1 MKRSFSIIALLVAM
15 VFVLTA
21 CGGPAVP
28 THTDRWANGETAS
41 FVISL
46 ADETNVKDFA
56 EEVPTYNKVPGAQV
70 KPTDVTGTLE
80 LETSYNDNIWHF
92 EVKMQVEETY
102 TTGQLPSDWKAT
114 LDDAQIPY
122 TQNGNNVV
130 ITTKMESMANFG
142 TVYNKKLPVYSAK
155 GVTGVVVY
163 YNEDTQP
170 ALSVNDFVSEVSY
183 SDDKANVK
191 FNDKTGTVTSK
202 PATATVDTEDFFFD
216 NEMLILAVRSIDMEM
231 LAEASTTT
239 FESFNSV
246 EQQMQTITVALSSD
260 EYKLDESK
268 DDLTYRVG
276 VSVEGVSA
284 YSYFMYF
291 EQIKTIPHPGGG
303 IGKPIMQQQLVEMNS
318 GYMHFERV

>member
-28 THTDRWANGETAS
+28 TLTDRWANGETAL
-41 FVISL
+41 FEISL
-46 ADETNVKDFA
+46 ADETNVKDFE

-102 TTGQLPSDWKAT
+102 ATSQLPSDWKAT

-130 ITTKMESMANFG
+130 ITTEMQSMANFG
-142 TVYNKKLPVYSAK
+142 TVYNQKTPVYSAK

-170 ALSVNDFVSEVSY
+170 ELSVNDFVSQVSY
-183 SDDKANVK
+183 SGGKATVN
-191 FNDKTGTVTSK
+191 FDDKTGKVTNV
-202 PATATVDTEDFFFD
+202 PASATVDTEDFFFD
-216 NEMLILAVRSIDMEM
+216 NEMLLLAVRSIDMEM
-231 LAEASTTT
+231 LSEAATTT

-246 EQQMQTITVALSSD
+246 EQKMQTITVAMSSD
-260 EYKLDESK
+260 EYKLDDNK

-276 VSVEGVSA
+276 VSVDGVSS

-291 EQIKTIPHPGGG
+291 EQSKTIPHPGGG